1 MSKRV
6 LAGFHAVGARLRH
19 APASIETIYVD
30 ERRRDGRMV
39 DLQQRAKSLGVRVT
53 PIDAER
59 LRGLAGEAPHQ
70 GVVAL
75 AAELEQAVT
84 LDDVLNRV
92 DANTLLLLLDGV
104 TDPRNLGA
112 CLRVADA
119 AGVSAV
125 IVPRDRSAGL
135 TPAALKAAAG
145 AAETVPL
152 IAVTNLAR
160 AMDDLRDADVRMV
173 GAAGE
178 AEQSLFELDLTG
190 PLAWVLG
197 AEDAG
202 LRRLTRERCDVLA
215 RIPLAGHVESLNVS
229 VAAGICLFEA
239 KRQRNASHV
248 SGLNLSSQLRRRTRL
263 HRASAPRRGANRRRH
278 LRRKRHSDFS
288 RCNQRVVGQVRS
300 DAACIRRWV
309 SGRSAAG
316 MALVRMAARVG
327 RRRAAERWAPGA
339 GRSASRASIRSN

>member
-1 MSKRV
+1 MNKRV

-39 DLQQRAKSLGVRVT
+39 DLQQRAKSLGVRVAL
-53 PIDAER
+53 IDAER

-75 AAELEQAVT
+75 AAELEQAIS
-84 LDDVLNRV
+84 LDDVLNRI

-125 IVPRDRSAGL
+125 VVPRDRSAGL
-135 TPAALKAAAG
+135 TPSALKAAAG

-178 AEQSLFELDLTG
+178 AKQSLYELDLIG
-190 PLAWVLG
+190 PLAWALG
-197 AEDAG
+197 AEDSG

-229 VAAGICLFEA
+229 VATGICLFES
-239 KRQRNASHV
+239 KRQRSM
-248 SGLNLSSQLRRRTRL
+248 SRT
-263 HRASAPRRGANRRRH
+263 G
-278 LRRKRHSDFS
+278 
-288 RCNQRVVGQVRS
+288 G
-300 DAACIRRWV
+300 
-309 SGRSAAG
+309 
-316 MALVRMAARVG
+316 
-327 RRRAAERWAPGA
+327 
-339 GRSASRASIRSN
+339 

>member
-39 DLQQRAKSLGVRVT
+39 DLQQRAKSLGVRVAL
-53 PIDAER
+53 IDAER

-75 AAELEQAVT
+75 AVELEQAVS
-84 LDDVLNRV
+84 LDDVLNRI
-92 DANTLLLLLDGV
+92 DANTMLLLLDGV

-119 AGVSAV
+119 AGVGAV

-135 TPAALKAAAG
+135 TPSALKAAAG

-173 GAAGE
+173 GAVAE
-178 AEQSLFELDLTG
+178 AKQSLYELDLTG
-190 PLAWVLG
+190 PLAWALG
-197 AEDAG
+197 AEDSG

-229 VAAGICLFEA
+229 VATGICLFET
-239 KRQRNASHV
+239 KRQR
-248 SGLNLSSQLRRRTRL
+248 
-263 HRASAPRRGANRRRH
+263 
-278 LRRKRHSDFS
+278 
-288 RCNQRVVGQVRS
+288 
-300 DAACIRRWV
+300 
-309 SGRSAAG
+309 G
-316 MALVRMAARVG
+316 M
-327 RRRAAERWAPGA
+327 
-339 GRSASRASIRSN
+339 SRAGA